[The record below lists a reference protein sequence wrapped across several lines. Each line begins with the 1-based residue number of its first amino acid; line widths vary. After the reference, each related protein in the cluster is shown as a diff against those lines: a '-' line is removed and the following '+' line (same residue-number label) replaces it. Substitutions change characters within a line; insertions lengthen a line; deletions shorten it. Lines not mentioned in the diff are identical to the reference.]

1 MCPPLSRIG
10 AATADER
17 NTQMARSPTRSKYA
31 TAVNR
36 ESAHEMLAKRA
47 HKDQQEAASEA
58 EKSAS
63 EKSAARTAKRSSN
76 RQSVGESF
84 MKSISRAIGG
94 QIGRQLLRGVLGS
107 LFKR

>member
-1 MCPPLSRIG
+1 MCLPLSRIG

-36 ESAHEMLAKRA
+36 ESAHEILAKRA

-58 EKSAS
+58 

>member
-36 ESAHEMLAKRA
+36 ESAHEILAKRA

-58 EKSAS
+58 

-94 QIGRQLLRGVLGS
+94 QIGQQLLRGVLGS

>member
-36 ESAHEMLAKRA
+36 ESAHEILAKRA

-58 EKSAS
+58 

>member
-1 MCPPLSRIG
+1 LSRIG

-36 ESAHEMLAKRA
+36 ESAHEILAKRA

-58 EKSAS
+58 